1 MRFKL
6 GFEACT
12 GVWWQAF
19 LLEIKTFQEKL
30 LMGRKTGRNGMF
42 EE

>member
-1 MRFKL
+1 M

-12 GVWWQAF
+12 GVSGQGN
-19 LLEIKTFQEKL
+19 LLEIKTFQEKR
-30 LMGRKTGRNGMF
+30 LMGRKTGRNGTF